1 MRRSAVLCEVLC
13 EVGEVEFSLLCVCV
27 CRLAKIG
34 KHHPDLV
41 VETST
46 LSSVPPPD
54 ITYSLSLPSSVAD
67 KGSLSALQLEAIIYA
82 CQVCDSTGGILGGS
96 A

>member
-1 MRRSAVLCEVLC
+1 MEQMRKSAVLREVLRGD
-13 EVGEVEFSLLCVCV
+13 GEVTFCLLCVCV
-27 CRLAKIG
+27 CHLAKIG

-46 LSSVPPPD
+46 LSSVPPPN

-82 CQVCDSTGGILGGS
+82 CQVWE
-96 A
+96 

>member
-1 MRRSAVLCEVLC
+1 MFCCHS
-13 EVGEVEFSLLCVCV
+13 
-27 CRLAKIG
+27 AKIG

-54 ITYSLSLPSSVAD
+54 ITYSLSLPCSVAD

-82 CQVCDSTGGILGGS
+82 CQVLPAPQVSHT
-96 A
+96 

>member
-1 MRRSAVLCEVLC
+1 MRHAVLSEVLHGN
-13 EVGEVEFSLLCVCV
+13 EELVIWFVC
-27 CRLAKIG
+27 CHLAKIG

-54 ITYSLSLPSSVAD
+54 ITYSLSLPCSVAD

-82 CQVCDSTGGILGGS
+82 CQVCGSTSSLRV
-96 A
+96 